1 MKITR
6 VDEGDE
12 CNFPKAKATNVLND
26 KFCRKIRPRIVFD
39 LTIHREN
46 FYRVDLINLTFHFDI
61 NFFAEKPLVVFS
73 LSGLFFHSTRC
84 FFTINQF
91 DWSKFEKC
99 CNSIG

>member
-1 MKITR
+1 MT
-6 VDEGDE
+6 
-12 CNFPKAKATNVLND
+12 NFEE
-26 KFCRKIRPRIVFD
+26 KIRPRIVFD

-73 LSGLFFHSTRC
+73 LSWLFFHSARC

-91 DWSKFEKC
+91 DWSKFKKMLQFDWLKIFELDC
-99 CNSIG
+99 H

>member
-1 MKITR
+1 MT
-6 VDEGDE
+6 
-12 CNFPKAKATNVLND
+12 NFEE
-26 KFCRKIRPRIVFD
+26 KIRPRIVFD

-46 FYRVDLINLTFHFDI
+46 FYRVNLINLTFHFDI

-91 DWSKFEKC
+91 DWSNLKNAAIRLVKNFRVGLSHL
-99 CNSIG
+99 NMYHI